1 MRGIAKRIS
10 LRLDSAEY
18 AHLKQLSAD
27 TGLKMEPVLRRLI
40 VGAEL
45 RPRPPD
51 ELPELLRQL
60 SGMAVNI
67 NQIAKVANARGF
79 VRMED
84 IDTDGL
90 PKTLVSFVYDNRSL
104 RAHEPCT
111 VGRSPRTAYLN
122 VIAKEI
128 GRPPIFILQV
138 TNFVTGVQESLATTF
153 DEAEQILLVA
163 EKTNAFSSCVDVLE
177 EARRQRRPIRKTQLP
192 PEKLRS

>member
-1 MRGIAKRIS
+1 MREIAKRIS

-18 AHLKQLSAD
+18 EHLKQLSAD

-40 VGAEL
+40 VGAE

-84 IDTDGL
+84 IDRIKAMQGL
-90 PKTLVSFVYDNRSL
+90 LW
-104 RAHEPCT
+104 
-111 VGRSPRTAYLN
+111 RTMKRL
-122 VIAKEI
+122 
-128 GRPPIFILQV
+128 
-138 TNFVTGVQESLATTF
+138 
-153 DEAEQILLVA
+153 
-163 EKTNAFSSCVDVLE
+163 
-177 EARRQRRPIRKTQLP
+177 
-192 PEKLRS
+192 

>member
-10 LRLDSAEY
+10 LRLDSTEY

-27 TGLKMEPVLRRLI
+27 TGLKMEPALRRLI
-40 VGAEL
+40 AGAEL

-84 IDTDGL
+84 IDRIKAMQGL
-90 PKTLVSFVYDNRSL
+90 LW
-104 RAHEPCT
+104 
-111 VGRSPRTAYLN
+111 RTMKRL
-122 VIAKEI
+122 
-128 GRPPIFILQV
+128 
-138 TNFVTGVQESLATTF
+138 
-153 DEAEQILLVA
+153 
-163 EKTNAFSSCVDVLE
+163 
-177 EARRQRRPIRKTQLP
+177 
-192 PEKLRS
+192 

>member
-1 MRGIAKRIS
+1 MREIAKRIS

-18 AHLKQLSAD
+18 EHMKQLSAD

-40 VGAEL
+40 VGAEP

-84 IDTDGL
+84 IDRIKAMQGL
-90 PKTLVSFVYDNRSL
+90 LW
-104 RAHEPCT
+104 
-111 VGRSPRTAYLN
+111 RTMKRL
-122 VIAKEI
+122 
-128 GRPPIFILQV
+128 
-138 TNFVTGVQESLATTF
+138 
-153 DEAEQILLVA
+153 
-163 EKTNAFSSCVDVLE
+163 
-177 EARRQRRPIRKTQLP
+177 
-192 PEKLRS
+192 